1 MYACMYVCMYVH
13 IYIYTYTYCICLQG
27 ANRMCDL
34 PLEKQVD
41 VYLPLSF
48 QARLWSS
55 FFEKMYDG
63 LVHSFGVTRK
73 WKE

>member
-1 MYACMYVCMYVH
+1 
-13 IYIYTYTYCICLQG
+13 
-27 ANRMCDL
+27 MCDL